1 MSFIDLR
8 TAHQAFPHF
17 VGIVTP
23 ISVPIQLLKPIQ
35 LQELGGQQWFN
46 LELADAFTAHFNA
59 NDGSGACNGGWKNAK
74 FM

>member
-1 MSFIDLR
+1 MSFVDLR

-23 ISVPIQLLKPIQ
+23 ISVPIHLLKPIQ
-35 LQELGGQQWFN
+35 LQELGGQLWFN
-46 LELADAFTAHFNA
+46 LDLASAFTGGFSYG
-59 NDGSGACNGGWKNAK
+59 GSGACNGGWKNAK